1 MLTIT
6 KPSADR
12 VDITLD
18 GKIDADIMRT
28 ALDDLIA
35 KSDGVTGGKM
45 LYRITNFELPTL
57 SAIAVEFTRLPK
69 LFGLLGAF
77 DKCAVLSDS
86 DWLKKAAEIEG
97 ALFPGIEIKS
107 FGLDQQ
113 DVAEEWLGLA
123 D

>member
-35 KSDGVTGGKM
+35 KSDGVKDGKM
-45 LYRITNFELPTL
+45 LYRIINFELPTL

-86 DWLKKAAEIEG
+86 DWLRKAAEIEG

>member
-35 KSDGVTGGKM
+35 KSDGVKGGKM

-113 DVAEEWLGLA
+113 DVAEEWLSLA

>member
-12 VDITLD
+12 VDITLA

-35 KSDGVTGGKM
+35 KSDGVKGGKM

-86 DWLKKAAEIEG
+86 DWLRKAAEIEG
-97 ALFPGIEIKS
+97 ALFPGIKIKS

>member
-35 KSDGVTGGKM
+35 KSDGVKGGKM

-69 LFGLLGAF
+69 LFGLLGAI

-86 DWLKKAAEIEG
+86 DWLRKAAEIEG
-97 ALFPGIEIKS
+97 ALFPGIKIKS

>member
-35 KSDGVTGGKM
+35 KSDGVKGGKM

-86 DWLKKAAEIEG
+86 DWLRKAAEIEG

-107 FGLDQQ
+107 FGLGQQ
-113 DVAEEWLGLA
+113 DVAEEWLDLA

>member
-35 KSDGVTGGKM
+35 KSDGVKGGKM

-69 LFGLLGAF
+69 LFDLLGAF

-113 DVAEEWLGLA
+113 DVAEEWLAL
-123 D
+123 DE

>member
-35 KSDGVTGGKM
+35 KSDGVKGGKM

-86 DWLKKAAEIEG
+86 DWLRKAAEIEG
-97 ALFPGIEIKS
+97 ALFPGIKIKS

>member
-35 KSDGVTGGKM
+35 KSDGVKGGKM

-69 LFGLLGAF
+69 LFGLLGAI

-86 DWLKKAAEIEG
+86 DWLRKAAEIEG

>member
-6 KPSADR
+6 KASADR

-35 KSDGVTGGKM
+35 KSDGVKGGKM

-86 DWLKKAAEIEG
+86 DWLRKAAEIEG

>member
-1 MLTIT
+1 MLKIT

-12 VDITLD
+12 VDIELD
-18 GKIDADIMRT
+18 GKIDAEIMRT
-28 ALDDLIA
+28 ALDDLIDKA
-35 KSDGVTGGKM
+35 KGVKGGKM

-57 SAIAVEFTRLPK
+57 GAIGVEFSRLPK

-97 ALFPGIEIKS
+97 AIFPGIEIKS
-107 FGLDQQ
+107 FDLDQR
-113 DVAEEWLGLA
+113 DVAEEWLAL
-123 D
+123 

>member
-35 KSDGVTGGKM
+35 KSDGVKGGKM

-86 DWLKKAAEIEG
+86 DWLRKAAEIEG

-113 DVAEEWLGLA
+113 DVAEEWLDLA

>member
-35 KSDGVTGGKM
+35 KSDGVKGGKM

-86 DWLKKAAEIEG
+86 DWLRKAAEIEG

>member
-35 KSDGVTGGKM
+35 KSDGVKGGKM

-113 DVAEEWLGLA
+113 DVAEEWLAL
-123 D
+123 DE

>member
-12 VDITLD
+12 VDIELD

-35 KSDGVTGGKM
+35 KSQGVKGGKM

-113 DVAEEWLGLA
+113 DVAEEWLNLT

>member
-35 KSDGVTGGKM
+35 KSDGVKGGKM

-86 DWLKKAAEIEG
+86 DWLRKAAEIEG

-113 DVAEEWLGLA
+113 DVAEEWLDLGN
-123 D
+123 

>member
-6 KPSADR
+6 KPSPDR
-12 VDITLD
+12 VDIDLD
-18 GKIDADIMRT
+18 GRIDADIMRA

-35 KSDGVTGGKM
+35 KSQGVKGGRM
-45 LYRITNFELPTL
+45 LYRIRNFELPTL
-57 SAIAVEFTRLPK
+57 GAIGVEFSKLPK

-86 DWLKKAAEIEG
+86 AWLNKAAEIEG
-97 ALFPGIEIKS
+97 AVFPGIEIKS

-113 DVAEEWLGLA
+113 DVAEEWLSLA